1 MPGTERDEIMASM
14 EIYYTAVCSIDDRE
28 FKGKYTLDGLSKEE
42 ENAYKKMKLLRYSI
56 EDVSDLQAA
65 FARAGNAIKDILNK
79 KLSGEYDVD
88 TLQSELKL
96 ELCIEENLDT
106 YTIPELD
113 PTVAEASLRFLC
125 SQKSVDYDDIHGY
138 VLENE
143 DYYNGEPELL
153 YLAYRVAR
161 DTGRQDCV
169 DRFIEDYLEE
179 ITGSYVIYCD
189 TPGCEFK
196 REFASDG
203 DRLVEDEVRDVLWEF
218 SDKIYNYKI
227 DEDDVRAMGSAFYD
241 DINTDFQNGW
251 GYTWEEPE
259 IYLKTLDKDGKEIDT
274 ETVDPDKVLSDAYD
288 ECQAESGFGGLVDE
302 YIVLAFKKFEKSS
315 SWHFGLVAGDKVIKD
330 ISDWPEPV
338 KDSKGHVKWVKNGI
352 RFIPTVWFGPGKAKI
367 DKHWKI
373 NGAVYMPYSRDF
385 WFGKDQLKYLVEVS
399 YSGFSF
405 DYHSYE
411 FNMEKIRNTC
421 PVKFD
426 ETDTKTSLT
435 DKIVQFFLA
444 EYKNGRKC

>member
-1 MPGTERDEIMASM
+1 
-14 EIYYTAVCSIDDRE
+14 
-28 FKGKYTLDGLSKEE
+28 LDALSEEE

-196 REFASDG
+196 REFWVFGFITLARSG
-203 DRLVEDEVRDVLWEF
+203 WIKNPLIC
-218 SDKIYNYKI
+218 KILFI
-227 DEDDVRAMGSAFYD
+227 IGLLPVAAILLFWLLPFAIVFLAPLGA
-241 DINTDFQNGW
+241 
-251 GYTWEEPE
+251 
-259 IYLKTLDKDGKEIDT
+259 IYLIFMIVMNLID
-274 ETVDPDKVLSDAYD
+274 LH
-288 ECQAESGFGGLVDE
+288 QQ
-302 YIVLAFKKFEKSS
+302 KKNNE
-315 SWHFGLVAGDKVIKD
+315 D
-330 ISDWPEPV
+330 
-338 KDSKGHVKWVKNGI
+338 
-352 RFIPTVWFGPGKAKI
+352 R
-367 DKHWKI
+367 
-373 NGAVYMPYSRDF
+373 
-385 WFGKDQLKYLVEVS
+385 
-399 YSGFSF
+399 
-405 DYHSYE
+405 
-411 FNMEKIRNTC
+411 
-421 PVKFD
+421 
-426 ETDTKTSLT
+426 
-435 DKIVQFFLA
+435 
-444 EYKNGRKC
+444 